1 MDSGTGAVPVPV
13 VAVPPLLGQAGE
25 DASAATAAVPSPLGQ
40 ERASREAAG
49 GVDGSVGAVPA
60 FCPVDE
66 LIWWYSERDGV
77 QLPVIAFLGYG
88 ITNGYWIGST
98 RYVFEDMCHALLY
111 LYIYTERY

>member
-1 MDSGTGAVPVPV
+1 VYYNNI
-13 VAVPPLLGQAGE
+13 LLHADYRLQLYSYGIYTNSFFTHFFPCQRE
-25 DASAATAAVPSPLGQ
+25 IMASQS
-40 ERASREAAG
+40 S
-49 GVDGSVGAVPA
+49 
-60 FCPVDE
+60 
-66 LIWWYSERDGV
+66 V

>member
-1 MDSGTGAVPVPV
+1 MVCVYIKSLGTGRMWTMA
-13 VAVPPLLGQAGE
+13 ACQRE
-25 DASAATAAVPSPLGQ
+25 IMASQS
-40 ERASREAAG
+40 S
-49 GVDGSVGAVPA
+49 
-60 FCPVDE
+60 
-66 LIWWYSERDGV
+66 V